1 MKGVFVTLPMLWP
14 RLSDRAAAQ
23 LLEIVSQLL
32 EAVQHHYGPQA
43 WRWQRQQGRRRPV
56 ASCRNA
62 AAPIDDDPF

>member
-56 ASCRNA
+56 ASSRNA